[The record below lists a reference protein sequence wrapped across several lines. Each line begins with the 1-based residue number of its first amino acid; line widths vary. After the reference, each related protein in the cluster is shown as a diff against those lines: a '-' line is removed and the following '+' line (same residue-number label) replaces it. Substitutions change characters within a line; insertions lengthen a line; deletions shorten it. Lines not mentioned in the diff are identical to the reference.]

1 MTMSFVQTNWMLIL
15 VLLLS
20 GGMLLWP
27 LVQRRLSP
35 ARDVNNLA
43 ATQLV
48 NGSNAVLLDVRE
60 PAEFGGG
67 HLPKAINVPV
77 GQIASRGP
85 ELEQA
90 RRAARHRLLRARRPQ
105 PSRHRRADQA
115 GLQGRLQPL
124 RRLPRVEGRRACPWS
139 E

>member
-1 MTMSFVQTNWMLIL
+1 MTMSFVETNWMLIL

-85 ELEQA
+85 ELNKLAARPVIVYCERGGRS
-90 RRAARHRLLRARRPQ
+90 RRAIGALTKLGFKDVYNLSGGYLAWK
-105 PSRHRRADQA
+105 DA
-115 GLQGRLQPL
+115 GLP
-124 RRLPRVEGRRACPWS
+124 VER
-139 E
+139 